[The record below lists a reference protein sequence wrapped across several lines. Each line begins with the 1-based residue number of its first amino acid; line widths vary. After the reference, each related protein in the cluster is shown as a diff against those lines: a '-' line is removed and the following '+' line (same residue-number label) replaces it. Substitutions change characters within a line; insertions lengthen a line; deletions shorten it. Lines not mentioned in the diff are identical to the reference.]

1 MIPPSPT
8 ETSAPPLRRPTR
20 WSRGWPS
27 RRASWWASPRGP
39 RSRPPCASRGS
50 WSRAWSSPFYAIAP
64 TSTSPRASGRNSL
77 PLKIGAGDVG
87 DSHGDAKEVYP
98 EECAGVLV
106 GMDTGEMK
114 VVVDVWRAEN
124 THEEE
129 RSRRFL
135 IEPLKIKEFEER
147 AAERDMDVLGFYHS
161 HPDHPAEPSEYD
173 REHAWPGYSYVIA
186 SVSAENVEEMR
197 SWVLRDDRSGYDE
210 EPLLG

>member
-1 MIPPSPT
+1 
-8 ETSAPPLRRPTR
+8 
-20 WSRGWPS
+20 
-27 RRASWWASPRGP
+27 
-39 RSRPPCASRGS
+39 
-50 WSRAWSSPFYAIAP
+50 
-64 TSTSPRASGRNSL
+64 L

-87 DSHGDAKEVYP
+87 HIHDHAKEAYP

-106 GMDTGEMK
+106 GMDTGGMK
-114 VVVDVWRAEN
+114 IVVDVWRAEN

-173 REHAWPGYSYVIA
+173 REHAWPGWSYVIA
-186 SVSAENVEEMR
+186 SVSAENVEDMR
-197 SWVLRDDRSGYDE
+197 SWVLKGDRSGYDE
-210 EPLLG
+210 EPIVG